1 MRYSRCI
8 LAFFVVVAFAAGAFG
23 ATLEDYA
30 GRVRL
35 AKDAAADLH
44 KTVSSGTIS
53 KEAEERLLGIIENSL
68 PATEKVDAPG
78 TTVVTDYTWLH
89 EDISEYRAEKK
100 PERRREILSSLTVR
114 LQAIEETV
122 SELAN
127 AEKAAPTKDSDK
139 EALDKILQ
147 REEYKTV
154 EPQES
159 PLTSLLDRILNWLFS
174 RYPKQPITPVATPG
188 MPNLAS
194 FLQILLFLGV
204 AIGLGFIGYKLVPH
218 FVPRFRKDNARKR
231 ERVVLREVLSED
243 TTSHDLFS
251 EAEELARSGQLTLAI
266 RKAYI
271 AALCGLE
278 DRRLLKLAKYK
289 TNRDYLFDLRKRRE
303 IVAEMSDIT
312 REFERHWYG
321 AKESTAEDWARV
333 AALYQ
338 QTIDKAERA

>member
-1 MRYSRCI
+1 MRHNSFI
-8 LAFFVVVAFAAGAFG
+8 FALLVVMTFAASALGAS
-23 ATLEDYA
+23 LDEYA

-35 AKDAAADLH
+35 ARDAARDLQ
-44 KTVSSGTIS
+44 KAVSSGPIS
-53 KEAEERLLGIIENSL
+53 KDAEERLLGIIENSL
-68 PATEKVDAPG
+68 PATEKIDAPG
-78 TTVVTDYTWLH
+78 TTVETDYAWLR
-89 EDISEYRAEKK
+89 EEINNYRAAKTLVARK
-100 PERRREILSSLTVR
+100 EILSSLTER
-114 LQAIEETV
+114 IEAIEAGV
-122 SELAN
+122 SELTQ

-139 EALDKILQ
+139 EALGKILQ

-174 RYPKQPITPVATPG
+174 RYPKQPITPVDKPG

-194 FLQILLFLGV
+194 LLQILLFLGV

-231 ERVVLREVLSED
+231 ERVVLGEVIGED
-243 TTSHDLFS
+243 TTYQDLFS

-271 AALCGLE
+271 ADLCGLE
-278 DRRLLKLAKYK
+278 DRRMLKLVKYK

-312 REFERHWYG
+312 REFELHWYG

-338 QTIDKAERA
+338 QTLDKAERA